1 MFSDSAVTLGRIQVE
16 FECLYGTKEMLKRL
30 TQAERISQLLRICN
44 REDVSFEGFQYLERK
59 LIFNLINREIT
70 EQLNLL

>member
-1 MFSDSAVTLGRIQVE
+1 MFSDSAVTLGKIQVE
-16 FECLYGTKEMLKRL
+16 FDCLYGTKEMRKRL
-30 TQAERISQLLRICN
+30 TQADRSKELLRICN